1 MMGNIYTI
9 LNKRKFILK
18 PELSYKINSKNFTI
32 KTKKLE
38 LEHIH
43 NSNFPFPE
51 SNNVSKSN
59 KSNNVI
65 FINNKSARYELEFE
79 YFAYIDNPLEYS
91 LSIALLNTNVIN
103 MLNPIKILL
112 SIFPINPQRYFSSFR
127 INGDNLEDLLLELI
141 ISKPVKKINLNMNT
155 IEEPAVVIDNS
166 YDNTLLSEERKINS
180 LVIQNIRLLKFDH

>member
-18 PELSYKINSKNFTI
+18 PELSYKINSKSFTI

-51 SNNVSKSN
+51 
-59 KSNNVI
+59 SNNVI

-127 INGDNLEDLLLELI
+127 VNGDNLEDLLLELI

-180 LVIQNIRLLKFDH
+180 LAIQNIRLLKFDR